1 MSKKCIKCGYV
12 RDDEIDK
19 DTPDYECPR
28 CGVIYAKA
36 QKKPI
41 QPPKASPVPPAIEV
55 APAPNNN
62 LIPCPECNSLIS
74 KKAKACP
81 NCGVNFGKHG
91 VGGKKFHPF
100 LIAAVILLCFYGY
113 NAIKPEKPAKVTP
126 TIAEDQKRIERKK
139 VKEIPIVDVE
149 KRHTAEHPIELQR
162 ITSSVDKHST
172 IDNVL
177 IKGKVGVPF
186 YTTDVYEKYNLFKF
200 VVLYFWY
207 YTDRDSVKI
216 KYETNT
222 GDYKKIL
229 VYRRHVEKLT
239 GDLNQVTRKQ
249 VGDIRYNKN
258 LAKITFSS
266 YVSIK

>member
-19 DTPDYECPR
+19 NTPDYECPR

-36 QKKPI
+36 KKKPS
-41 QPPKASPVPPAIEV
+41 QSPKASPEPPPIEV
-55 APAPNNN
+55 APAPNKN

-74 KKAKACP
+74 KKAKFCP

-100 LIAAVILLCFYGY
+100 LIAAVILLCLYGY
-113 NAIKPEKPAKVTP
+113 NAIKPDKPAKAPP
-126 TIAEDQKRIERKK
+126 TITEAQKRIERKK
-139 VKEIPIVDVE
+139 VESISIVDIE
-149 KRHTAEHPIELQR
+149 KRHTAEHPIKIQR
-162 ITSSVDKHST
+162 LTLVDENST
-172 IDNVL
+172 IENIL
-177 IKGKVGVPF
+177 IKGRSGVQF

-207 YTDRDSVKI
+207 YTDRDSVRI
-216 KYETNT
+216 KYETNK

-229 VYRRHVEKLT
+229 VYRRHVEELT

-249 VGDIRYNKN
+249 VGDIRYDKQLANKM
-258 LAKITFSS
+258 FSS